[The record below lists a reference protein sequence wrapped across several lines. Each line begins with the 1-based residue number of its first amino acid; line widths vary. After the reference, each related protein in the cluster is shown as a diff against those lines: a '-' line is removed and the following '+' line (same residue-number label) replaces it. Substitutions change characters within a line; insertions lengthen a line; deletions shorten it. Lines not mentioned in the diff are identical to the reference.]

1 MLYDS
6 ECWVMKKQHAHKIT
20 TVEMM
25 MFRWMSGGKTKKCN
39 IEMKAGHN
47 LCVAPIE
54 DQMRKRTGYDG
65 LAT

>member
-1 MLYDS
+1 
-6 ECWVMKKQHAHKIT
+6 MKKQHADKMSI
-20 TVEMM
+20 VQMR
-25 MFRWMSGGKTKKCN
+25 MFRWMSGKTKKCY
-39 IEMKAGHN
+39 IEMKVKHN